1 MSKLEDL
8 EWQGVGEWEAL
19 VREAERD
26 RWLWFQNPVAKYEV
40 YDLADGLPALAEI
53 EARVQ
58 QECLWA
64 MGLVSYEAAPAF
76 DPALTVRNEHPS
88 ASVRFP
94 LLAFGL
100 YPAPQILSQQDL
112 TQRMTAASPP
122 LLNWQPNLSVE
133 EFQAAIAR
141 IKHHIHA
148 GDTYQVNYTFRLQAE
163 NVRDPWALW
172 CQMIRAQPLGY
183 GAFINLPEW
192 AVCSASPELFFS
204 RKGNTLT
211 SKPMKGTTARGLWA
225 AGDRQQAEDLYHSDK
240 NRAENVMIVDMVR
253 NDLARVARLG
263 SVQVSRLFALER
275 YPTVWQMTSTVQAE
289 TSASLPA
296 IFQALFP
303 PASITGAPKARTM
316 SLIADLETAPRRVY
330 TGTIG
335 YIRPNPQ
342 ASAQAH
348 VQAQFNVAIRTV
360 LVHRPTGQAEYGVGG
375 GIVWDST
382 ADSEFQECRTKAQV
396 LTQVRPAFSLL
407 ESMLWTPEAGIAW
420 GDRHLA
426 RLRASADYFGF
437 TVDWDAVENA
447 IQQRLA
453 TLPPQPHKLRL
464 IVPPTHPPTVE
475 AQAIAPLPRVYRV
488 AIAQTPIDS
497 GNPFLYHKTTH
508 RLVYMQAQQAHPE
521 ADDTLL
527 WNERGELTETCIANL
542 VLELDGEWV
551 TPPVHCGLLPGIYRS
566 FLLEQGKIKERIV
579 RLGDLSRCT
588 RILLI
593 NAVRHQWNATLDSN
607 SLCRLK

>member
-8 EWQGVGEWEAL
+8 EWRGVGEWEAL

-26 RWLWFQNPVAKYEV
+26 RWLWFQNPAARYEV
-40 YDLADGLPALAEI
+40 YALADVLPALREI
-53 EARVQ
+53 EARVE
-58 QECLWA
+58 QEHLWA
-64 MGLVSYEAAPAF
+64 MGLVSYEAAPAI
-76 DPALTVRNEHPS
+76 DPTLAVRDDDPS
-88 ASVRFP
+88 ATDRFP

-100 YPAPQILSQQDL
+100 YPAPQILSPQAL
-112 TQRMTAASPP
+112 TQLMTAASLPP
-122 LLNWQPNLSVE
+122 LDWQPNLSAD

-141 IKHHIHA
+141 IKAHIHA
-148 GDTYQVNYTFRLQAE
+148 GDTYQVNYTFRLRATD
-163 NVRDPWALW
+163 VRDPWALW

-183 GAFINLPEW
+183 GAFLNLPEW

-204 RKGNTLT
+204 QTGSTLL

-225 AGDRQQAEDLYHSDK
+225 AGDRQQAEDLYYSHK

-289 TSASLPA
+289 TSASLAA

-316 SLIADLETAPRRVY
+316 SLIAELETAPRRVY

-335 YIRPNPQ
+335 YICPSDPSSLR
-342 ASAQAH
+342 
-348 VQAQFNVAIRTV
+348 AQFNVAIRTV
-360 LVHRPTGQAEYGVGG
+360 LVHRPTGRAEYGVGG

-396 LTQVRPAFSLL
+396 LTQVRPDFSLL
-407 ESMLWTPEAGIAW
+407 ESILWTPEAGTVW

-437 TVDWDAVENA
+437 PIDWDAVESA
-447 IQQRLA
+447 IQQCIA

-464 IVPPTHPPTVE
+464 IVPPTQLPTVE
-475 AQAIAPLPRVYRV
+475 AQAIAPLPSVYQV

-497 GNPFLYHKTTH
+497 SDPFLYHKTTH
-508 RLVYMQAQQAHPE
+508 RPVYTQARQAHPE

-551 TPPVHCGLLPGIYRS
+551 TPPIHCGLLPGIYRS

-579 RLGDLSRCT
+579 LLADLARCT

-593 NAVRHQWNATLDSN
+593 NAVRSPWSATLDPN
-607 SLCRLK
+607 SLRRLK

>member
-8 EWQGVGEWEAL
+8 EWQGLGEWGAL

-26 RWLWFQNPVAKYEV
+26 RWLGFQNPVATYEV
-40 YDLADGLPALAEI
+40 YDPADVLPALAEI
-53 EARVQ
+53 EARVE
-58 QECLWA
+58 QEHLWA
-64 MGLVSYEAAPAF
+64 VGFVSYEAAPAF
-76 DPALTVRNEHPS
+76 DPTLTVRDTAPS
-88 ASVRFP
+88 APDRFP

-112 TQRMTAASPP
+112 TRLTAAASLPP
-122 LLNWQPNLSVE
+122 LDWRPNLSVS

-183 GAFINLPEW
+183 GAFIHLPEW

-211 SKPMKGTTARGLWA
+211 SKPMKGTTARGLWV

-316 SLIADLETAPRRVY
+316 SLIAEIETAPRRVY

-335 YIRPNPQ
+335 YICPDPQ
-342 ASAQAH
+342 AS

-396 LTQVRPAFSLL
+396 LTQVRPDFSLL

-437 TVDWDAVENA
+437 TVAWDAVENA

-464 IVPPTHPPTVE
+464 IVPPAQPPTVE
-475 AQAIAPLPRVYRV
+475 AQAIAPLPSVYRV

-497 GNPFLYHKTTH
+497 GDPFLYHKTTH
-508 RLVYMQAQQAHPE
+508 RPVYTQARQAHPE
-521 ADDTLL
+521 ANDTLL

-551 TPPVHCGLLPGIYRS
+551 TPPVRCGLLPGIYRS

-579 RLGDLSRCT
+579 QLADLSRCT

-593 NAVRHQWNATLDSN
+593 NAVRTPWNATLDPD
-607 SLCRLK
+607 SLRQLK

>member
-19 VREAERD
+19 VREAERN
-26 RWLWFQNPVAKYEV
+26 RWLWFQNPVAGYEV
-40 YDLADGLPALAEI
+40 YRPADVLPALTEI
-53 EARVQ
+53 EARVA
-58 QECLWA
+58 QERLWA
-64 MGLVSYEAAPAF
+64 MGLLSYEAAPAV
-76 DPALTVRNEHPS
+76 DPALTVRAEDPS
-88 ASVRFP
+88 TPDRFP

-112 TQRMTAASPP
+112 IQRMTAASLPP
-122 LLNWQPNLSVE
+122 LNWQPNLSAD
-133 EFQAAIAR
+133 EFQAAIAH
-141 IKHHIHA
+141 IKAHIHA
-148 GDTYQVNYTFRLQAE
+148 GNTYQVNYTFRLHASD
-163 NVRDPWALW
+163 VRDPWALW
-172 CQMIRAQPLGY
+172 SQMIRAQPLGY
-183 GAFINLPEW
+183 GAFINLPAW

-204 RKGNTLT
+204 RTGNRLI

-225 AGDRQQAEDLYHSDK
+225 EGDRQQAENLYQSDK

-316 SLIADLETAPRRVY
+316 SLIAELEKSPRRVY

-335 YIRPNPQ
+335 YICPDSQ
-342 ASAQAH
+342 SS

-360 LVHRPTGQAEYGVGG
+360 LVHRSTGRAEYGVGG

-396 LTQVRPAFSLL
+396 LTQVCPDFSLL

-420 GDRHLA
+420 SDRHLA
-426 RLRASADYFGF
+426 RLRTSADYFGF

-447 IQQRLA
+447 VQQRIA

-464 IVPPTHPPTVE
+464 IVPPTHPPIVE
-475 AQAIAPLPRVYRV
+475 AQAIAPLPSVYRV

-497 GNPFLYHKTTH
+497 GDPFLYHKTTH
-508 RLVYMQAQQAHPE
+508 RPTYTQARQAHPE

-527 WNERGELTETCIANL
+527 WNKRGELTETCIANL
-542 VLELDGEWV
+542 VLELDGEWI
-551 TPPVHCGLLPGIYRS
+551 TPPVHCGLLPGVYRS
-566 FLLEQGKIKERIV
+566 FLLEQGKIKESIV
-579 RLGDLSRCT
+579 RVADLSRCT

-593 NAVRHQWNATLDSN
+593 NAVRHQWTATLDPN
-607 SLCRLK
+607 ALRQLE

>member
-1 MSKLEDL
+1 MEDL
-8 EWQGVGEWEAL
+8 EWPGVGEWEAL

-26 RWLWFQNPVAKYEV
+26 RWLWFQNPVARYEV
-40 YDLADGLPALAEI
+40 YALADILPALREI
-53 EARVQ
+53 EARVE
-58 QECLWA
+58 QEHLWA
-64 MGLVSYEAAPAF
+64 MGLVSYEAAPAM
-76 DPALTVRNEHPS
+76 DPTLAVRNEDPS
-88 ASVRFP
+88 ATDRFP

-100 YPAPQILSQQDL
+100 YPAPQLLSPQDL
-112 TQRMTAASPP
+112 ARLAAAPSLPP
-122 LLNWQPNLSVE
+122 LDWQPNLSAD

-141 IKHHIHA
+141 IKAHIHA
-148 GDTYQVNYTFRLQAE
+148 GDTYQVNYTFRLQTTD
-163 NVRDPWALW
+163 VRDPWALW
-172 CQMIRAQPLGY
+172 CQMIRAQPQGY
-183 GAFINLPEW
+183 GAFIHLPEW

-204 RKGNTLT
+204 QTGSTLT

-225 AGDRQQAEDLYHSDK
+225 AGDRQQAADLYHSDK

-316 SLIADLETAPRRVY
+316 SLIAELETAPRRVY

-335 YIRPNPQ
+335 YICPRGQ
-342 ASAQAH
+342 SALR
-348 VQAQFNVAIRTV
+348 AQFNVAIRTV
-360 LVHRPTGQAEYGVGG
+360 LVHRPTGRAEYGVGS

-396 LTQVRPAFSLL
+396 LTQVRPDFSLL

-426 RLRASADYFGF
+426 RLRTSADYFDF
-437 TVDWDAVENA
+437 AVDWDAVENA
-447 IQQRLA
+447 IQQRIA

-464 IVPPTHPPTVE
+464 IVPPAQPPTVE
-475 AQAIAPLPRVYRV
+475 AQAIAPLPRVYQL

-497 GNPFLYHKTTH
+497 DNPFLYHKTTH
-508 RLVYMQAQQAHPE
+508 RLVYTQARQAHPE

-527 WNERGELTETCIANL
+527 WNERGELTETCMANL

-551 TPPVHCGLLPGIYRS
+551 TPPLHCGLLPGVYRS

-579 RLGDLSRCT
+579 QLADLTRCT
-588 RILLI
+588 QILLI
-593 NAVRHQWNATLDSN
+593 NAIRGPWNATLDPN
-607 SLCRLK
+607 SLRQLK

>member
-40 YDLADGLPALAEI
+40 YDLADVLPALAEI

-88 ASVRFP
+88 ASVCFP

-183 GAFINLPEW
+183 GAFIHLPEW

-204 RKGNTLT
+204 RKGNTLI

-263 SVQVSRLFALER
+263 SVQVSHLFALER

-335 YIRPNPQ
+335 YICPDPQ
-342 ASAQAH
+342 AYAQAH

-420 GDRHLA
+420 GDRHLE
-426 RLRASADYFGF
+426 RLRASATYFGF

-447 IQQRLA
+447 VQHCIA
-453 TLPPQPHKLRL
+453 TLLPQPHKLRL
-464 IVPPTHPPTVE
+464 IVPPSQPPTVE
-475 AQAIAPLPRVYRV
+475 AQAIAPLPSVYRV
-488 AIAQTPIDS
+488 AIARTPIDS

-508 RLVYMQAQQAHPE
+508 RLVYMQARQAHPE

-579 RLGDLSRCT
+579 RLRDLSRCT

-593 NAVRHQWNATLDSN
+593 NAVRYQWNATLDSN
-607 SLCRLK
+607 SLRRLK